1 MLKIGKGNKVL
12 ELAKR
17 KGVVQAADVV
27 AEGVPREYLSRLTR
41 QGLLERIGRGLYCLP
56 ERDLGEHQVLIEVSR
71 RVPKGVFCLLS
82 ALRFHELSTQSPF
95 EVWIAVESKS
105 WLPKIEYPPVRFVYF
120 SKSALAAGVHTHLLE
135 GVPVKVFNS
144 AKTVVDCF
152 KYRNKIGLDVA
163 LEALKE
169 GWSKKIFTM
178 DELTRYAKICRV
190 QNVIRPYL
198 EVLV

>member
-12 ELAKR
+12 ELARK

-27 AEGVPREYLSRLTR
+27 VEGMPREYLSRLAR

-120 SKSALAAGVHTHLLE
+120 SKSTLAAGVHTHFLE

>member
-12 ELAKR
+12 ERSRR

-27 AEGVPREYLSRLTR
+27 VEGVPREYLSRLAR

-120 SKSALAAGVHTHLLE
+120 SKSTLAAGVHTHFLE
-135 GVPVKVFNS
+135 GVPVKIFNS

>member
-1 MLKIGKGNKVL
+1 M
-12 ELAKR
+12 
-17 KGVVQAADVV
+17 V
-27 AEGVPREYLSRLTR
+27 AQRNS
-41 QGLLERIGRGLYCLP
+41 
-56 ERDLGEHQVLIEVSR
+56 HQVLIEVSR

-82 ALRFHELSTQSPF
+82 ALRFHELSTHSPF

-120 SKSALAAGVHTHLLE
+120 SKSTLAAGEHTHLLE

-169 GWSKKIFTM
+169 G
-178 DELTRYAKICRV
+178 
-190 QNVIRPYL
+190 
-198 EVLV
+198 